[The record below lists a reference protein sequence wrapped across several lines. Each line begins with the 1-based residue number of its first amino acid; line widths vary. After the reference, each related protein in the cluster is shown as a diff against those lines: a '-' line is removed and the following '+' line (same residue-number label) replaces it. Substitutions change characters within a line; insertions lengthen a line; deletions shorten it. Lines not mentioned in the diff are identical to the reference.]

1 MMLHDTDWASLVI
14 KMDRRKGEGERGRN
28 IEGDTQAS
36 NSFSSLPMKKD

>member
-14 KMDRRKGEGERGRN
+14 KMDRRKGEEEEREEEN

-36 NSFSSLPMKKD
+36 NSFSSLLMK